1 MAAKAVKR
9 KKATNPRA
17 NRQAQGRQQ
26 RTWEQPPAQEQRE
39 RFPLRVDWS
48 RPSSSTGRP
57 PRVAGQCWHCG
68 EMGHLRAACPKLVK
82 PYPFYDI
89 ECVNEPQRECDLSKV
104 KLYEGESADSGS
116 LNVSKAEVPGVSTS
130 MPTDVCGVDAT
141 QDELACESEMCTDG
155 ESSELMTDLMRTWD
169 YEESGHQITDV
180 QGRLLA
186 NVNFWEQELKAPSI
200 VIEWIK
206 QGYKLPLLS
215 LPDPFERA
223 NHKSALENKDFVSG
237 ALKDLVNN
245 RCVLE
250 VCSVPRVCSPLSVVT
265 NSSGKK
271 RLVIDLRYLNGY
283 LLKEKFKYEDLRIA
297 MLMFQKGDYM
307 FSFDLKSGYHH
318 VDINEKNWQ
327 YLGFAWDNGG
337 GKKYFCFKVLP
348 FGLATA
354 CYVFTK
360 LLRPII
366 KYWRSQSLRAIIY
379 LDDGVVAVKGKDAA
393 DAASRRVR
401 NDLSK
406 AGLVENTEKS
416 SWVPAQRLAWLGF
429 IIDLEKGKMEVP
441 MEKLEALLRQ
451 LKQAMLLRALP
462 ARSIASITGKII
474 SMSIALGPVTRLM
487 TRSLYALISTR
498 YSWCHMLEISAEA
511 RSELQFWADQLKE
524 FNGQDIWH
532 SPSAVRFVYSDASD
546 TGYGGYTIEHGCHI
560 AQGQWLPHEASQ
572 SSTWRELRAVRN
584 VLEALANKLMNHRVR
599 WFTDNQNVVRILTT
613 GSRKLVLQQE
623 ALAIFRRSV
632 SSCIRIE
639 PEWIPREA
647 NQQADLLSRIIDRDD
662 WSLHPSLFKMLDAKW
677 GPHTIDRFASFFNS
691 QLPRFNSRFW
701 NPGSE
706 AVDAFTCDW
715 SGENNWWCPP
725 IYLVPR
731 VLGHA
736 QETHAKGTLLVPQWP
751 SAPFWP
757 MLFTSG
763 SKVSQS
769 VVATQVI
776 EKEQVVICCG
786 RSGAQLF
793 KGEPNTNLLAV
804 RLDFQ

>member
-1 MAAKAVKR
+1 MTTAEEKLDSVLKSLEQENADGQKDLRRRLEKLEKDMSSGQEEATQRVVKRLKEDRTLVFKKKGNEKQFLFNDNVKDQIDSAGKHLDLLEPSSEAQTVALQKAKDELEKGLSLLASRQKRIKLADRSEYGWAVVDEYEDDELASDEDDAKRIEKAEKAVAAKAVKW

-39 RFPLRVDWS
+39 RFPSRVDWS

-169 YEESGHQITDV
+169 YEEPGHQITDV

-245 RCVLE
+245 CCVLE

-416 SWVPAQRLAWLGF
+416 NWVPAQRLAWLGF

-498 YSWCHMLEISAEA
+498 YSWCHMLESYN
-511 RSELQFWADQLKE
+511 F
-524 FNGQDIWH
+524 
-532 SPSAVRFVYSDASD
+532 
-546 TGYGGYTIEHGCHI
+546 
-560 AQGQWLPHEASQ
+560 
-572 SSTWRELRAVRN
+572 
-584 VLEALANKLMNHRVR
+584 
-599 WFTDNQNVVRILTT
+599 
-613 GSRKLVLQQE
+613 
-623 ALAIFRRSV
+623 
-632 SSCIRIE
+632 
-639 PEWIPREA
+639 
-647 NQQADLLSRIIDRDD
+647 
-662 WSLHPSLFKMLDAKW
+662 
-677 GPHTIDRFASFFNS
+677 GPIN
-691 QLPRFNSRFW
+691 
-701 NPGSE
+701 
-706 AVDAFTCDW
+706 
-715 SGENNWWCPP
+715 
-725 IYLVPR
+725 
-731 VLGHA
+731 
-736 QETHAKGTLLVPQWP
+736 
-751 SAPFWP
+751 
-757 MLFTSG
+757 
-763 SKVSQS
+763 
-769 VVATQVI
+769 
-776 EKEQVVICCG
+776 
-786 RSGAQLF
+786 
-793 KGEPNTNLLAV
+793 
-804 RLDFQ
+804 